1 MRTNPTPLA
10 GILAEQIKSR
20 GRITF
25 AEYMEACLYHPQF
38 GYYTR
43 ADQSERRDYITS
55 VDVTPLFGRLL
66 ARQFHEMWTLLGRPQ
81 PFTLV
86 EAGAGAGRL
95 AKQVLDCVRESLA
108 EFYPALRYV
117 AVERSAMRRTA
128 QAKNLE
134 HYIASERFCPREEL
148 PGEISCGCIFSNEL
162 FDAFAVH
169 RVVMEKAELREIY
182 VTHSKDGFS
191 EELGPLSSNA
201 ILEYF
206 DTQGIILREG
216 QMAEVNL
223 AACDWIEETARR
235 LHRGFL
241 LTVDYG
247 HEAQQLYD
255 ERHIR
260 GTLLAYDRHRAS
272 EEFYRAPGAQDLT
285 SHVNFTALDLWGH
298 RGGLMRGGFT
308 SQTNFL
314 LSLAKHSN
322 FEDIENHSLSEHDK
336 TAARSL
342 FKTLI
347 HPEGMG
353 ETFRVLVQHKG
364 LDQKEMDGLRLA
376 GFAPL

>member
-1 MRTNPTPLA
+1 MRCNPTPLA
-10 GILAEQIKSR
+10 EILAEQIKSR

-38 GYYTR
+38 GCYTR

-66 ARQFHEMWTLLGRPQ
+66 ARQFHEMWTILGRPQ

-86 EAGAGAGRL
+86 EAGAGTGQL
-95 AKQVLDCVRESLA
+95 AKQILDCARESLG
-108 EFYPALRYV
+108 EFYAALRYV
-117 AVERSAMRRTA
+117 AVERSAMRRTG

-169 RVVMEKAELREIY
+169 RVAMEKAELREIY
-182 VTHSKDGFS
+182 VTHGKDGFG
-191 EELGPLSSNA
+191 EELGPLSSSA
-201 ILEYF
+201 ISEYF
-206 DTQGIILREG
+206 DAQGIILREG
-216 QMAEVNL
+216 QMAEANL
-223 AACDWIEETARR
+223 AACNWIEEAARR

-298 RGGLMRGGFT
+298 RGGLLRSGFT

-322 FEDIENHSLSEHDK
+322 FEDIENPSLSEHDK

-364 LDQKEMDGLRLA
+364 LLEKETERLRLA
-376 GFAPL
+376 GFDPL